1 MDKAKIEDALQ
12 NLLDRKLIKPHN
24 NIYTFTSEGWGY
36 SENRSRNSWC
46 DITWHYDDKDRLWV
60 PFKIFENEHDWDW
73 TFIEYDEV
81 TEEQFTNFCKY
92 FDIDVQIDNDLLD
105 LDDIIL

>member
-12 NLLDRKLIKPHN
+12 NLLDRKLIKYNQGH
-24 NIYTFTSEGWGY
+24 YYFTSGGWEY
-36 SENRSRNSWC
+36 TENRSRSSWC
-46 DITWHYDDKDRLWV
+46 DITWHYDGKDRLWI

-73 TFIEYDEV
+73 TFVEYDEV
-81 TEEQFTNFCKY
+81 TEEQFANFCKY
-92 FDIDVQIDNDLLD
+92 FDINMQIDDNLLD